1 MKIVSKAEVENRGC
15 IYTVELEPG
24 VYVDV
29 KRTVNGLCYV
39 MDCGDGYMAF
49 DDNGNTFDYKFNTDD
64 VVRFVEANRSS
75 ITR

>member
-1 MKIVSKAEVENRGC
+1 MKIISSAEVENRGW
-15 IYTVELEPG
+15 IYTVMLEPG

-39 MDCGDGYMAF
+39 MYCGDGYMAF

-64 VVRFVEANRSS
+64 VVGFVEANRNDL
-75 ITR
+75 

>member
-1 MKIVSKAEVENRGC
+1 MKIISSAEVENRGWL
-15 IYTVELEPG
+15 YTVMLEPG

-49 DDNGNTFDYKFNTDD
+49 DDNGNTFDYKFDTDD
-64 VVRFVEANRSS
+64 VVGFVEANRNDL
-75 ITR
+75 